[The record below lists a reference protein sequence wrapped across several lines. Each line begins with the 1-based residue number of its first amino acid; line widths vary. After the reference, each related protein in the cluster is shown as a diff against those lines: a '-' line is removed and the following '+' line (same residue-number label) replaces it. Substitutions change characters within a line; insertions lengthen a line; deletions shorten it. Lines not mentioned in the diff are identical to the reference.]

1 MNIKDLFAT
10 AENGALTYEQFE
22 AAAKESGAKFA
33 DLSEGKYVSTS
44 KYNSDIKAK
53 DAEIEQFTTQVET
66 LNGTIATRD
75 TDLADLQQKLAD
87 AGQDATKLAEL
98 SEQFTGLQ
106 AKYDADVQ
114 SYQAKMNQQAYDFAV
129 KEFANTKRFSS
140 QAAKRDFIK
149 AMQEQGL
156 QMNGDKLIGGEDF
169 VTMYAEENSDAFYV
183 EPEPTPI
190 PEPEPEP
197 TPAPV
202 PVPQIVAPTPGPTPG
217 AGEETG
223 FHFNF
228 QGVRAH

>member
-10 AENGALTYEQFE
+10 AENGTLTYEEFE
-22 AAAKESGAKFA
+22 ALAKDNGAKFA

-44 KYNSDIKAK
+44 KYNADLKAK
-53 DAEIEQFTTQVET
+53 DSEIEGLNTQIT
-66 LNGTIATRD
+66 DLNGTITTRD

-114 SYQAKMNQQAYDFAV
+114 SYQAKMNQQAYEFAV

-140 QAAKRDFIK
+140 QAAKRDFTN
-149 AMQEQGL
+149 AMIAQGL
-156 QMNGDKLIGGEDF
+156 QMNGGKLIGGEDF
-169 VTMYAEENSDAFYV
+169 VAMYSEENSDAFYV
-183 EPEPTPI
+183 EPEPVPA
-190 PEPEPEP
+190 PVAEPEPEP
-197 TPAPV
+197 V
-202 PVPQIVAPTPGPTPG
+202 VVPQIVAPTPGPTPD
-217 AGEETG
+217 AGNETG

-228 QGVRAH
+228 TGVRAH